1 MNTSLNCA
9 LSAALLLIAVSPVY
23 AGGGKQTTYLQN
35 WGVAPQTRMYGGAS
49 IGVASQDK
57 FSDGNA
63 TAGKIYGGI
72 RFNQAWSLEGGYMGF
87 GEVEHEGKDDRNPMQ
102 LSSDSNALYVA
113 GVGYMPVSNQMEVF
127 GKAGLAKWTQDNTKE
142 VPRIDTY
149 DSLHDSGTS
158 PMLGLGA
165 QYWLNKNM
173 QARAEWERVVNM
185 GDGDD
190 FETDADS
197 FSIGLTFSTY

>member
-1 MNTSLNCA
+1 MNKSLNCA
-9 LSAALLLIAVSPVY
+9 LGAALLIIAVSPVQ

-63 TAGKIYGGI
+63 ASGKIYGGV

-87 GEVEHEGKDDRNPMQ
+87 GEVEHEGKEGRNAMQ

-113 GVGYMPVSNQMEVF
+113 GVGYAPVSNKMEVF
-127 GKAGLAKWTQDNTKE
+127 GKAGLAKWTQDNTKQVE
-142 VPRIDTY
+142 RIDTNE
-149 DSLHDSGTS
+149 SMHESGTS
-158 PMLGLGA
+158 PVFGVGA
-165 QYWLNKNM
+165 QYWLSKNM
-173 QARAEWERVVNM
+173 QARAEWERVMNM
-185 GDGDD
+185 GEGDD

-197 FSIGLTFSTY
+197 FSVGLSFSTY